1 MSRCRPARQSGAI
14 TLNKALIVI
23 LSAVLLDAVGIGL
36 IFPILPALLRD
47 VTHTG
52 EVATLI
58 GVMLALYSAM
68 QFLFAPVLGV
78 LSDRFGRRPILLI
91 SLAGAAMDY
100 LLMTF
105 APELWL
111 LVLGRAIA
119 GITSANMAVATAYI
133 TDISA
138 PEQRARRFGL
148 FHAMFGI
155 GFIVGPVLGGIL
167 GDIWVR
173 APFLLAAALNAMNF
187 ALALFV
193 LPESRKG
200 TADTRFDPKSLNPF
214 RPLGWALNFAPLL
227 PLIAIFVIMNFVGT
241 IYGTVW
247 AIFGE
252 DAFGFDGNMIG
263 LSLAVWGVFHAGA
276 QALLTGPA
284 AKLLGERWAMV
295 VGMGFE
301 LLAMVLMGIATVWWV
316 PFALAP
322 VFALGGI
329 GMPALQS
336 MTTRQVDEDNQ
347 GKLQGVLSSLVSLS
361 AVFGPL
367 LFSTVYFAVKPFW
380 PGAIWLVAGGVYLLA
395 LPLVLRIR
403 RTPPA
408 MPLPHPEHG

>member
-1 MSRCRPARQSGAI
+1 M
-14 TLNKALIVI
+14 NKALVVI
-23 LSAVLLDAVGIGL
+23 LAAVMLDAIGIGL

-47 VTHTG
+47 VTHSG

-78 LSDRFGRRPILLI
+78 LSDRFGRRPVLLV
-91 SLAGAAMDY
+91 SLAGAAIDY
-100 LLMTF
+100 LVMAF

-111 LVLGRAIA
+111 LVIGRAIA

-155 GFIVGPVLGGIL
+155 GFIIGPVLGGFL
-167 GDIWVR
+167 GEIWVR
-173 APFLLAAALNAMNF
+173 APFLLAALLNAGNF

-200 TADTRFDPKSLNPF
+200 TAGTSFDFSSLNPF

-263 LSLAVWGVFHAGA
+263 LSLAVWGIFHAGA

-284 AKLLGERWAMV
+284 ARLLGERWAMV
-295 VGMGFE
+295 TGMGFE
-301 LLAMVLMGIATVWWV
+301 LIALVLIGIATEGWV
-316 PFALAP
+316 LFALAP

-367 LFSTVYFAVKPFW
+367 LFSTVYFALKPHW
-380 PGAIWLVAGGVYLLA
+380 PGAIWLVGGGLYLLA

-408 MPLPHPEHG
+408 MPSPQVRHG